1 MQDRTF
7 KRAQLQALL
16 FTDGSVMPPR
26 HRVGFASTSD
36 VLIERFVRLVKEVY
50 GYTISKGY
58 FQPGKSSRLP
68 VTAIQFPSK
77 VIVNDL
83 LSDVPG
89 YRTDPYEDRSY
100 PQACLPESWYALPE
114 EQLAVVLRCAF
125 DADGGCSLRIS
136 RSAKKKCF
144 EVERQVFLTCWHP
157 ILRKQYAELVNKLG
171 IKATTHKDRVS
182 ITGEDDFSAF
192 AERIGFSP
200 GVLISYKS
208 RWWQG
213 IEKRR
218 LLELILHTYTFPY
231 GHLRQFDARTAIYT
245 DLRSRLRGIR

>member
-7 KRAQLQALL
+7 ERAQLQALL

-26 HRVGFASTSD
+26 HRVGFANTSL
-36 VLIERFVRLVKEVY
+36 VLIERFVRLVKGVY

-89 YRTDPYEDRSY
+89 YRTDPYEDGSY
-100 PQACLPESWYALPE
+100 PEARLPESWYALPK
-114 EQLAVVLRCAF
+114 EQLAEVLRSAF
-125 DADGGCSLRIS
+125 DADGGCSLRVSEITS
-136 RSAKKKCF
+136 KQCF
-144 EVERQVFLTCWHP
+144 QLERQVFLTCWHP
-157 ILRKQYAELVNKLG
+157 VLRKQYAELVNKLG
-171 IKATTHKDRVS
+171 IQATTHKDRIS
-182 ITGEDDFSAF
+182 ITGENDYSAF

-218 LLELILHTYTFPY
+218 LLGLILHTYTFPY
-231 GHLRQFDARTAIYT
+231 GYLQQFDTKPAIYT
-245 DLRSRLRGIR
+245 DLRFRLRGIR